1 MSQSGMVATV
11 PHIRQMA
18 RCMIVYVAMKE
29 EYMLPRCIVLI
40 EEKPVRAHTL
50 VPNSFTALVG
60 VCGEARRPTPTA
72 GYARFVVGTLNRVD
86 H

>member
-50 VPNSFTALVG
+50 VPILMA
-60 VCGEARRPTPTA
+60 ARL
-72 GYARFVVGTLNRVD
+72 LNTGM
-86 H
+86 HANA